1 MPLATPPAP
10 KQPYAPRP
18 SGYPAHIPWGREVDA
33 LIPKMVSVLAKRF
46 DPMKIILFGSRARGE
61 QRPDSDVDLLI
72 VLPSVDE
79 DERRTARAVVSA
91 SIAHLGRA
99 VPKDVLVATQ
109 AELEW
114 WWSPTAIGAP
124 ITTPSRKG

>member
-1 MPLATPPAP
+1 M
-10 KQPYAPRP
+10 
-18 SGYPAHIPWGREVDA
+18 DA

-61 QRPDSDVDLLI
+61 QRPDSDVDLLV

-109 AELEW
+109 AELDMVVESNRNW
-114 WWSPTAIGAP
+114 CAHYHAVKEGVTIYAKRS
-124 ITTPSRKG
+124 